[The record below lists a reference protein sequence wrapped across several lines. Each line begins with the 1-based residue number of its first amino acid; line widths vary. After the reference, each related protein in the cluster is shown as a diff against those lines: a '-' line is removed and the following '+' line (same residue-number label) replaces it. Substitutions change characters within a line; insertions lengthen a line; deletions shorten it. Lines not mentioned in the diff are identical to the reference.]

1 MCLLKTEISLWFSKL
16 CPLSSYD
23 LFDNM
28 AFALK
33 LRGEDKQTIKKK
45 VQHAAELLGI
55 QDLLKRKPAQ
65 LSGDSVNVW
74 L

>member
-1 MCLLKTEISLWFSKL
+1 
-16 CPLSSYD
+16 
-23 LFDNM
+23 M